1 MELLKQSLVTNV
13 NISIHD
19 AIIEQRQEDDTG
31 IVSIVSPYASLGDL
45 AQFLAGGY
53 VITPGRRDRI
63 YDVAEKFPQ
72 TTNNTHQLRMSL
84 LGQSKNLA
92 SALEFLHNGFTTKA
106 NDWKIKCAHLDLKP
120 SNILIFESSQR
131 DEVVGSW
138 KLSDF
143 GISVFGAEHLQGSP
157 TVQLGSAGD
166 YFMKFADTIRTS
178 PKRIPGVYQA
188 PEIEHPQPTSDDNS
202 NPEHGARTSD
212 IWSFGA
218 IFAEV
223 LAYAHSGASGVTRFD
238 KKRKCRTS
246 INGELAVNDFFYTNT
261 ADHTR
266 RPSST
271 GLPCIVRR
279 EVSFWLDEFNSE
291 EQAEPP
297 PAGVCLRCWADCVR
311 SILEVNP
318 HARPSA
324 PTLSRWVTDLHR
336 HSKDAAS
343 PHIRFESRSPR
354 HRDSGLKTT
363 DEDSEIVPA
372 PPESPMFLGSSK
384 SRKSHLFELRL
395 SSREV
400 IDYDLDGA
408 RLVYLTKKGI
418 DLFLVNDP
426 KSSPE
431 SEQLQIDH
439 RWHGIKVAEPY
450 IVVWG
455 SRLSHG
461 RESAV
466 SSSSLTFEATVCLT
480 CVVACVQH
488 IEWEAISCSDRD
500 QEHVLQRHQTGSSV

>member
-1 MELLKQSLVTNV
+1 MELLKQSLDSHV

-19 AIIEQRQEDDTG
+19 AIIEQRQEDDRG

-53 VITPGRRDRI
+53 DMTGGRCDRI
-63 YDVAEKFPQ
+63 YDVAEKFPRAA
-72 TTNNTHQLRMSL
+72 NTHQLRMSL
-84 LGQSKNLA
+84 LAQSKNLA
-92 SALEFLHNGFTTKA
+92 SALEFLHNGFTTKE

-223 LAYAHSGASGVTRFD
+223 LAYAHSRAEGVNRFD
-238 KKRKCRTS
+238 MKRKRRTT
-246 INGELAVNDFFYTNT
+246 INGELLNNDFFYTNT
-261 ADHTR
+261 TEHTR

-271 GLPCIVRR
+271 ALPCTLRPQ
-279 EVSFWLDEFNSE
+279 VSQWLDEFTPE
-291 EQAEPP
+291 EQTEPDP
-297 PAGVCLRCWADCVR
+297 PGVCLRCWAECVR

-318 HARPSA
+318 HDRPSA

-336 HSKDAAS
+336 HAKDANS
-343 PHIRFESRSPR
+343 HHIRFESPGPR
-354 HRDSGLKTT
+354 HSVLRVTS
-363 DEDSEIVPA
+363 EDHEIVST
-372 PPESPMFLGSSK
+372 PPESPMFLGSST
-384 SRKSHLFELRL
+384 SRKSHLFDLTL

-400 IDYDLDGA
+400 IDYDLDGNK
-408 RLVYLTKKGI
+408 LIYLTRKGI
-418 DLFLVNDP
+418 DLFRILVNDP
-426 KSSPE
+426 ESCPE
-431 SEQLQIDH
+431 REQLELQIDH

-466 SSSSLTFEATVCLT
+466 SLPAWLSKRRS
-480 CVVACVQH
+480 H
-488 IEWEAISCSDRD
+488 
-500 QEHVLQRHQTGSSV
+500 

>member
-31 IVSIVSPYASLGDL
+31 IVSIVSPYATLGDL
-45 AQFLAGGY
+45 AQFLADGYGMTGGHW
-53 VITPGRRDRI
+53 DQI
-63 YDVAEKFPQ
+63 YDMDEKFPRAK
-72 TTNNTHQLRMSL
+72 NTHQLRMSL
-84 LGQSKNLA
+84 LAQSKNLA

-188 PEIEHPQPTSDDNS
+188 PEIEHPQPTSDDSNS
-202 NPEHGARTSD
+202 PEHGARTSD

-223 LAYAHSGASGVTRFD
+223 LAYAHDGARGVKTFD
-238 KKRKCRTS
+238 QRRRRRTT
-246 INGELAVNDFFYTNT
+246 INGELIRNDFFYTT
-261 ADHTR
+261 TTEHMR

-271 GLPCIVRR
+271 LPCIVRR
-279 EVSFWLDEFNSE
+279 EVSLWLDEFSPE
-291 EQAEPP
+291 AETEPP
-297 PAGVCLRCWADCVR
+297 ASGACLRCWAGCVKN
-311 SILEVNP
+311 ILEVNP

-324 PTLSRWVTDLHR
+324 PKLSQWIADLHR
-336 HSKDAAS
+336 HAKDDS
-343 PHIRFESRSPR
+343 TPHVKFEGQR
-354 HRDSGLKTT
+354 HSGLKPT
-363 DEDSEIVPA
+363 DEDRELVPT
-372 PPESPMFLGSSK
+372 PREVPTLLRSK
-384 SRKSHLFELRL
+384 PAWKGLLFELKL
-395 SSREV
+395 SSRDV
-400 IDYDLDGA
+400 IDYDLDGGK
-408 RLVYLTKKGI
+408 LVYLTKKGI
-418 DLFLVNDP
+418 DIFLVN
-426 KSSPE
+426 SPE
-431 SEQLQIDH
+431 TCLESEPLQIDH
-439 RWHGIKVAEPY
+439 TWRGIKVAEPY

-461 RESAV
+461 RGSAVSV
-466 SSSSLTFEATVCLT
+466 SSSSRFERRNPFV
-480 CVVACVQH
+480 
-488 IEWEAISCSDRD
+488 
-500 QEHVLQRHQTGSSV
+500 